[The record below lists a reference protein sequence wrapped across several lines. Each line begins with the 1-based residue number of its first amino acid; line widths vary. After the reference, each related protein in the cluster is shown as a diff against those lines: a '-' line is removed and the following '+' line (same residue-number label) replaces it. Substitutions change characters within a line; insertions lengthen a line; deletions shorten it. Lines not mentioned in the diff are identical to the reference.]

1 MKKQLILWLTAIT
14 LILSACVDDK
24 YAESSRTPMQFT
36 VSIDDNRATTRSN
49 TVNDTWTN
57 GDPVAIQIT
66 SGTSTVVKKYKI
78 DNSASPIKLVP
89 DVGVEPFYWP
99 HSGSTSVTISAW
111 YPYSATR
118 PEASTSNTAIT
129 DQSTAEKYEAAN
141 LMEAADV
148 IRAYNAET
156 PTNPFHLTFTHRMAK
171 LIIVPYHYQDAKGNN
186 SSQLIET
193 EVAKT
198 TAKAI
203 NLCSG
208 ENEITAFRNGRQFEV
223 LVAPQT
229 ITAGTN
235 IFKLSY
241 TNSQT
246 TRTQVFKYPQTPE
259 LTLVAG
265 KTYTYNV
272 NFNTAADSTF
282 TVTTTEPNTLTY
294 NGSSQDFTSYK
305 SISSVTCNGK
315 VLTPDTDYEIT
326 GATSATNAGTYTVT
340 VKGKGQYSTNNT
352 SNFDWIINKKDGTL
366 IRPVARDTPG
376 ANEELIDPGTFMDG
390 VEIVGSITY
399 QLTTSNTSYGST
411 WSSEVPTAPTTE
423 GGTHNYY
430 VWYKVEPNS
439 NYELSSGDASDFTA
453 GVVRSPIDVTVTY
466 PN

>member
-1 MKKQLILWLTAIT
+1 MKKRLIYWLAAIP
-14 LILSACVDDK
+14 LIFTACVEDE
-24 YAESSRTPMQFT
+24 YAEGSRTPIQFT
-36 VSIDDNRATTRSN
+36 VNMAGDKGITRSN
-49 TVNDTWTN
+49 TVNDEWTD
-57 GDPVAIQIT
+57 GDPVAVQMT
-66 SGTSTVVKKYKI
+66 SGGSSIVKKYMI
-78 DNSASPIKLVP
+78 DKSESPIKLVP
-89 DVGVEPFYWP
+89 DTDVEPFYWP
-99 HSGSTSVTISAW
+99 NSSTTSVTVSAW
-111 YPYSATR
+111 YPYAGTK
-118 PEASTSNTAIT
+118 PTA
-129 DQSTAEKYEAAN
+129 DNQSTADKYEAAN
-141 LMEAADV
+141 LMETAEV
-148 IRAYNAET
+148 TRAFNAET

-229 ITAGTN
+229 IAAGTN

-315 VLTPDTDYEIT
+315 DLTLDTDYEIT

-366 IRPVARDTPG
+366 IRPVARVTLGP
-376 ANEELIDPGTFMDG
+376 NEELIDPGTFKDG
-390 VEIVGSITY
+390 DENVGSITY

-423 GGTHNYY
+423 GTHNYY

-439 NYELSSGDASDFTA
+439 NYQLSSGDADDFTA
-453 GVVRSPIDVTVTY
+453 GVVNTPIPVTVTN

>member
-36 VSIDDNRATTRSN
+36 VSIDDIRATTRSN

-99 HSGSTSVTISAW
+99 HSGSTNVIVSAW
-111 YPYSATR
+111 YPYSATK
-118 PEASTSNTAIT
+118 PEASTSNTAIA
-129 DQSTAEKYEAAN
+129 DQSTAEKFEAAN

-148 IRAYNAET
+148 TRAYNAGGST
-156 PTNPFHLTFTHRMAK
+156 PATPFHLTFSHRMAK
-171 LIIVPYHYQDAKGNN
+171 LIIVPFYYKNTLGGEGT
-186 SSQLIET
+186 SQLTPADINLT
-193 EVAKT
+193 S
-198 TAKAI
+198 AKAI
-203 NLCSG
+203 NLCAD
-208 ENEITAFRNGRQFEV
+208 EIIAYRNTSNRLFEV
-223 LVAPQT
+223 LVAPQEIAANT
-229 ITAGTN
+229 DIIQLSFGNSAFR
-235 IFKLSY
+235 FKSD
-241 TNSQT
+241 S
-246 TRTQVFKYPQTPE
+246 K
-259 LTLVAG
+259 TLEAG

-282 TVTTTEPNTLTY
+282 TVTTTPTGITLIY
-294 NGSSQDFTSYK
+294 NGSSQNYTSYK

-315 VLTPDTDYEIT
+315 TLVENTDYEIT
-326 GATSATNAGTYTVT
+326 GVTSAINAGTYTVT
-340 VKGKGQYSTNNT
+340 IKGKGQYSTNNT
-352 SNFDWIINKKDGTL
+352 SSFTWTINKKDGTL
-366 IRPVARDTPG
+366 TRPVARVTLGPNG
-376 ANEELIDPGTFMDG
+376 ELIDPGTFKDG
-390 VEIVGSITY
+390 VENVGSITY

-423 GGTHNYY
+423 GTYNYY

-439 NYELSSGDASDFTA
+439 NYQLSSGDAGDFTA
-453 GVVRSPIDVTVTY
+453 GVVNTPIAVTVTN

>member
-1 MKKQLILWLTAIT
+1 M
-14 LILSACVDDK
+14 
-24 YAESSRTPMQFT
+24 
-36 VSIDDNRATTRSN
+36 
-49 TVNDTWTN
+49 
-57 GDPVAIQIT
+57 
-66 SGTSTVVKKYKI
+66 
-78 DNSASPIKLVP
+78 
-89 DVGVEPFYWP
+89 
-99 HSGSTSVTISAW
+99 
-111 YPYSATR
+111 
-118 PEASTSNTAIT
+118 
-129 DQSTAEKYEAAN
+129 
-141 LMEAADV
+141 
-148 IRAYNAET
+148 
-156 PTNPFHLTFTHRMAK
+156 
-171 LIIVPYHYQDAKGNN
+171 
-186 SSQLIET
+186 
-193 EVAKT
+193 
-198 TAKAI
+198 
-203 NLCSG
+203 
-208 ENEITAFRNGRQFEV
+208 

-315 VLTPDTDYEIT
+315 YLTLDTDYEIT

-366 IRPVARDTPG
+366 IRPVARVTLGPNG
-376 ANEELIDPGTFMDG
+376 ELIDPGTFKDG
-390 VEIVGSITY
+390 GENVGSITY

-411 WSSEVPTAPTTE
+411 WSSEVPTALITE
-423 GGTHNYY
+423 GTYNYY

-439 NYELSSGDASDFTA
+439 NYQLSSGDADDFTA
-453 GVVRSPIDVTVTY
+453 GVVKTPIPVTVTN

>member
-1 MKKQLILWLTAIT
+1 MKKQLILWLAAIA
-14 LILSACVDDK
+14 LIATSCVEDD
-24 YAESSRTPMQFT
+24 YAEDSRTPIQFT
-36 VSIDDNRATTRSN
+36 VSMAGNMATTRSA
-49 TVNDTWTN
+49 VNDTWN
-57 GDPVAIQIT
+57 GGEAVAVQIT
-66 SGTSTVVKKYKI
+66 SGGSSIVKKYKI
-78 DNSASPIKLVP
+78 DNSGLLVKLVP
-89 DVGVEPFYWP
+89 FDSSVQPFYWP
-99 HSGSTSVTISAW
+99 HSGSTEVTVSAW
-111 YPYSATR
+111 YPYAESKQTVAT
-118 PEASTSNTAIT
+118 TNTDIK

-141 LMEAADV
+141 LMEAANV
-148 IRAYNAET
+148 TRAYNADT

-171 LIIVPYHYQDAKGNN
+171 LIIVPYHYQDANGNN

-366 IRPVARDTPG
+366 TRPVARVTLGPNG
-376 ANEELIDPGTFMDG
+376 ELINPGTFKDG
-390 VEIVGSITY
+390 VENVGSITY

-411 WSSEVPTAPTTE
+411 WSSEVPTALTTE
-423 GGTHNYY
+423 GTYNYY

-439 NYELSSGDASDFTA
+439 NYQLSSGDADDFTA
-453 GVVRSPIDVTVTY
+453 GVVKTPIPVTVTN